1 MHLKRNI
8 CRRAAA
14 AALAGLLLAG
24 CTRPAVLQPPEA
36 SSLPASSAQDG
47 SGTGSALPA
56 RFAIAVSEGS
66 YNPYLNAN
74 TLTEQVAAC
83 CLKSWSASPPG
94 WSWRCAWPTR

>member
-1 MHLKRNI
+1 MVLKHSL

-24 CTRPAVLQPPEA
+24 CTRPAVLQPSSSSPSSQPAA
-36 SSLPASSAQDG
+36 SDSPAAGTG
-47 SGTGSALPA
+47 SGTSQPA

-74 TLTEQVAAC
+74 TLTEQVAG
-83 CLKSWSASPPG
+83 LLF
-94 WSWRCAWPTR
+94 